1 MSSVAVGFF
10 VVGAAVGFFVVG
22 ADVGFFVVGA
32 DVGFFVVGAAV
43 GFFVGDRVPCFVS
56 MTMVRKI
63 RLVSSDQ
70 SITSYEEVLT
80 VVGFLVGP
88 VVGFFMVGAAVASS

>member
-1 MSSVAVGFF
+1 VSSVAVGFF

-56 MTMVRKI
+56 MTTVRII

-70 SITSYEEVLT
+70 SITNYVEALT
-80 VVGFLVGP
+80 VVGFFVGP
-88 VVGFFMVGAAVASS
+88 VVGIFVVGAGVASS